1 MSKSTD
7 HDQSI
12 AEEIHRLRLD
22 APSRLLHERVMRA
35 ARTAWAAPDA
45 TPSDVSWRLPV
56 LRFAASLACALTLV
70 SLAHISGSHHTPRL
84 RTTMRAPMLTV
95 TATSAWAAPEDYKAR
110 SALAL
115 VASLSERY
123 TAEDLARYI
132 RERTKMLSTI
142 DGQSG

>member
-7 HDQSI
+7 YDPSI
-12 AEEIHRLRLD
+12 PEGIHRLRLD
-22 APSRLLHERVMRA
+22 APSPLLRERVMCA
-35 ARTAWAAPDA
+35 ARTAWAAADT
-45 TPSDVSWRLPV
+45 TPSDISWGLPV

-95 TATSAWAAPEDYKAR
+95 AATSTWAAPEDYTAL

-115 VASLSERY
+115 VASRSERY